1 MFFLIPI
8 AYLKLTF
15 SIYIFLLNVRLY
27 RNAITIKKAIYY
39 NTRALVSLAV
49 HAEKTMDGNKIKPYS
64 QCNVLIVDDEPM
76 SRMLLQSILEAEFH
90 CTTVESGSA
99 AISYCAESL
108 PDLILLDMNMPDI
121 GGLEVCATL
130 KASPETKD
138 IPVIFVTSTMDIES
152 ENACWEVGASDFV
165 MKPVN
170 ASTLIH
176 RVKTHL
182 QNKLRTEFLEMMTF
196 HDQLTGL
203 YNRMYLTKEIPLLIK
218 QVARDKGSVGA
229 IMLDIDYFKLFNDTY
244 GHLEGDLCLQ
254 KVAQIVSDTV
264 KRPKDAVIRFGGEEF
279 LVILPYN
286 DRYGTK
292 LVANQ
297 LVEAVAKARIPHGK
311 GIDNRVS
318 ISAGF
323 AVLKATEVAQDNFT
337 ALIEDADV
345 SLFEA
350 KESGRNQAK
359 G

>member
-1 MFFLIPI
+1 
-8 AYLKLTF
+8 
-15 SIYIFLLNVRLY
+15 
-27 RNAITIKKAIYY
+27 
-39 NTRALVSLAV
+39 
-49 HAEKTMDGNKIKPYS
+49 MDRKEIKPYS

-76 SRMLLQSILEAEFH
+76 SRLLLQTILDTEFH
-90 CTTVESGSA
+90 CTTVESGSD
-99 AISYCAESL
+99 AISYCVEAL
-108 PDLILLDMNMPDI
+108 PDLVLLDMNMPDI

-130 KASPETKD
+130 KAAPETKD
-138 IPVIFVTSTMDIES
+138 IPVIFVTSTMDIQS

-170 ASTLIH
+170 ASTLTH

-218 QVARDKGSVGA
+218 QVARDQSTVGV
-229 IMLDIDYFKLFNDTY
+229 IMVDIDYFKLFNDTY
-244 GHLEGDLCLQ
+244 GHLEGDICLQ
-254 KVAQIVSDTV
+254 NVAEILSDNIR
-264 KRPKDAVIRFGGEEF
+264 RPKDAVIRFGGEEF
-279 LVILPYN
+279 LIILPYI
-286 DRYGTK
+286 DEDGTK

-297 LVEAVAKARIPHGK
+297 LVDAVAKAKIPHGK
-311 GIDNRVS
+311 GIENRVS

-323 AVLKATEVAQDNFT
+323 AVWKATDVVRDDLA
-337 ALIEDADV
+337 ALIEDADS

-350 KESGRNQAK
+350 KELGRNQAR

>member
-1 MFFLIPI
+1 
-8 AYLKLTF
+8 
-15 SIYIFLLNVRLY
+15 
-27 RNAITIKKAIYY
+27 
-39 NTRALVSLAV
+39 
-49 HAEKTMDGNKIKPYS
+49 MDRKEIKPYS

-76 SRMLLQSILEAEFH
+76 SRLLLQTILDTEFH
-90 CTTVESGSA
+90 CTTVESGSD
-99 AISYCAESL
+99 AISYCVEAL
-108 PDLILLDMNMPDI
+108 PDLVLLDMNMPDI

-130 KASPETKD
+130 KAAPETKD
-138 IPVIFVTSTMDIES
+138 IPVIFVTSTMDIQS

-170 ASTLIH
+170 ASTLTH

-218 QVARDKGSVGA
+218 QVARDQSTVGV
-229 IMLDIDYFKLFNDTY
+229 IMVDIDYFKLFNDTY
-244 GHLEGDLCLQ
+244 GHLEGDICLQ
-254 KVAQIVSDTV
+254 NVAEILSDNI

-279 LVILPYN
+279 LIILPYI
-286 DRYGTK
+286 DEDGTK

-297 LVEAVAKARIPHGK
+297 LVDAVAKAKIPHGK
-311 GIDNRVS
+311 GIENRVS

-323 AVLKATEVAQDNFT
+323 AVWKATDVVRDDLA
-337 ALIEDADV
+337 ALIEDADS

-350 KESGRNQAK
+350 KELGRNQAR

>member
-1 MFFLIPI
+1 
-8 AYLKLTF
+8 
-15 SIYIFLLNVRLY
+15 
-27 RNAITIKKAIYY
+27 
-39 NTRALVSLAV
+39 
-49 HAEKTMDGNKIKPYS
+49 MDRKEIKPYS

-76 SRMLLQSILEAEFH
+76 SRLLLQTILDTEFH
-90 CTTVESGSA
+90 CTTVESGSD
-99 AISYCAESL
+99 AISYCVEAL
-108 PDLILLDMNMPDI
+108 PDLVLLDMNMPDI

-130 KASPETKD
+130 KAAPETKD
-138 IPVIFVTSTMDIES
+138 IPVIFVTSTMDIKS

-170 ASTLIH
+170 ASTLTH

-218 QVARDKGSVGA
+218 QVARDQSTVGV
-229 IMLDIDYFKLFNDTY
+229 IMVDIDYFKLFNDTY
-244 GHLEGDLCLQ
+244 GHLEGDICLQ
-254 KVAQIVSDTV
+254 NVAEILSDNIR
-264 KRPKDAVIRFGGEEF
+264 RPKDAVIRFGGEEF
-279 LVILPYN
+279 LIILPYI
-286 DRYGTK
+286 DEDGTK

-297 LVEAVAKARIPHGK
+297 LVDAVAKAKIPHGK
-311 GIDNRVS
+311 GIENRVS

-323 AVLKATEVAQDNFT
+323 AVWKATDVVRDDLA
-337 ALIEDADV
+337 ALIEDADS

-350 KESGRNQAK
+350 KELGRNQAR